1 MSTEKDN
8 AVFVFPKK
16 KIKIINLGKRKFS
29 NLAMYPRTRK
39 SLTTVLGKDRRYK
52 TGLTPT
58 EETFFEK
65 ELGLKPGALSR
76 KPNDENGTNYW
87 ADLKIIFD
95 SKGHNELELDNITDY
110 IKYKE
115 AIEHPLICNSP
126 LEKLKWPAAEWMIID
141 EESDATLEAV
151 DIDHELEASELF
163 NDMPAEDKKSML
175 RLYGERKLDKV
186 SPNLIKSSLF
196 KHMKKDPIKFKK
208 LASVKSLKVRIF
220 LVDLLEAKVVTRNGN
235 YFKNGDDPIGN
246 STDEVISYFEDP
258 RNSSVKLAL
267 ESKLKLGKK

>member
-1 MSTEKDN
+1 
-8 AVFVFPKK
+8 
-16 KIKIINLGKRKFS
+16 
-29 NLAMYPRTRK
+29 
-39 SLTTVLGKDRRYK
+39 
-52 TGLTPT
+52 
-58 EETFFEK
+58 
-65 ELGLKPGALSR
+65 
-76 KPNDENGTNYW
+76 
-87 ADLKIIFD
+87 
-95 SKGHNELELDNITDY
+95 
-110 IKYKE
+110 
-115 AIEHPLICNSP
+115 
-126 LEKLKWPAAEWMIID
+126 MIID

-208 LASVKSLKVRIF
+208 LATDKSLKVRV
-220 LVDLLEAKVVTRNGN
+220 LLEDLLEAKVVTRNGN